1 MALSN
6 LRIISKIIF
15 CLLLLDESNPLKLN
29 VKCWKVDSMALSQV
43 FDTTATISYQYKV
56 QTAILCSF
64 MYSLS
69 YYGMFEVFKWI
80 FVLYLLCERQ
90 IEY

>member
-15 CLLLLDESNPLKLN
+15 CLLLLNESNALKLN
-29 VKCWKVDSMALSQV
+29 GKCWKVISMALSQV
-43 FDTTATISYQYKV
+43 VNTTATMLYQYTK
-56 QTAILCSF
+56 LKL
-64 MYSLS
+64 SLD
-69 YYGMFEVFKWI
+69 KWI
-80 FVLYLLCERQ
+80 FVLYLLNGRQ